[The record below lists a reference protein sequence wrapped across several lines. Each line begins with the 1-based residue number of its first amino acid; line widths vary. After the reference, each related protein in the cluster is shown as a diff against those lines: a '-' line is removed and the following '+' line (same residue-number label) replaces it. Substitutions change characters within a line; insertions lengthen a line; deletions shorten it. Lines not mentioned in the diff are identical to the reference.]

1 MTIDDTLLIAY
12 VDGELGLIEA
22 RRVEREVAADPT
34 LAARLAAHRAL
45 GTHVRNV
52 FAPIAAE
59 PVPDRLSALLATTVV
74 PFAPLRRSAAR
85 GWAAGAIAAS
95 VALAITL
102 AVPWDHAP
110 SDGDLAPG
118 RLGEALDHQ
127 LASADG
133 EPRLVVSFR
142 NRSGAYCRVF
152 AGRAADGIACRE
164 EDGWRLIHTRPGSK
178 GAGATYRQAGSANGA
193 LLAEAQEMMAGDPLD
208 ADAEAKARQ
217 RGWR

>member
-34 LAARLAAHRAL
+34 LAARLAEHRAL
-45 GTHVRNV
+45 RAQIRNV

-59 PVPDRLSALLATTVV
+59 PVPNRLSALLTTTVV

-85 GWAAGAIAAS
+85 GWATGAIAAS
-95 VALAITL
+95 VALAIAL
-102 AVPWDHAP
+102 AVPWDYAP
-110 SDGDLAPG
+110 SDGDLASG
-118 RLGEALDHQ
+118 RLGEALDRQ

-133 EPRLVVSFR
+133 EPRLIVSFR

-164 EDGWRLIHTRPGSK
+164 EDGWRLVRTRPGTTS
-178 GAGATYRQAGSANGA
+178 AGSTFRQAGSANGA
-193 LLAEAQEMMAGDPLD
+193 LLAEAQRMMAGDPLD
-208 ADAEAKARQ
+208 VEAEANARQ